1 MTTLQ
6 IVNRMDTAAEQNI
19 LSHLEPGFEQDLFKA
34 AIANVDDINNNLRLN
49 NFAYSMRELIRTVL
63 ERLSPDEEVRRA
75 PWYKIADEK
84 KPDMITRTQRI
95 KYAIQGWLS
104 DDYVDN
110 VLKIDHE
117 EDDKTF
123 RDSID
128 VLSKFTHVTPKTFCV
143 TPVEVTTLALDVLFN
158 VQLFLSTVSEARIRV
173 RDAAV
178 DCIDEEMIEQFYYNT
193 QNEIDMLAT
202 HHEILS
208 YLVTRINLQN
218 QDDAIITMEVSGNV
232 NVRLQWGSDGDMRRD
247 DGYETKMSFPF
258 TSVLTASYKN
268 PEGDVHII
276 DSEMKV
282 DNDAFFE

>member
-1 MTTLQ
+1 
-6 IVNRMDTAAEQNI
+6 MDTAAEQTI

-63 ERLSPDEEVRRA
+63 ERLSPDEEVRLA

-128 VLSKFTHVTPKTFCV
+128 TLSKFTHVTPKTFCV

-158 VQLFLSTVSEARIRV
+158 VQLFLTTVSEARIRV

-178 DCIDEEMIEQFYYNT
+178 DCVDEEMIEQFFYNT

-202 HHEILS
+202 HHEVLS
-208 YLVTRINLQN
+208 YLVTSITLQN
-218 QDDAIITMEVSGNV
+218 QDDALITMEVAGNV
-232 NVRLQWGSDGDMRRD
+232 NVRLQWGSDGDMRRG
-247 DGYETKMSFPF
+247 DGCETKMTLPF

-268 PEGDVHII
+268 HEGDVHII